1 MFDSPQFQHVKPQ
14 HLSPGSPRKVFDLL
28 FSLKNIFKGLFSLK
42 KTYLMCRRSSKGV
55 GARIESLEDFTAKF
69 GLNTSAIKSSEGQR
83 REGSNNNNN
92 NNNEVV
98 KQEETADFLRRR
110 GNKGSVRESST
121 ERRKSSIQ

>member
-1 MFDSPQFQHVKPQ
+1 M
-14 HLSPGSPRKVFDLL
+14 
-28 FSLKNIFKGLFSLK
+28 K

-83 REGSNNNNN
+83 REGNNN

>member
-1 MFDSPQFQHVKPQ
+1 M
-14 HLSPGSPRKVFDLL
+14 
-28 FSLKNIFKGLFSLK
+28 K

-92 NNNEVV
+92 KNEVV

>member
-1 MFDSPQFQHVKPQ
+1 
-14 HLSPGSPRKVFDLL
+14 
-28 FSLKNIFKGLFSLK
+28 
-42 KTYLMCRRSSKGV
+42 MCRRSSKGV

-83 REGSNNNNN
+83 REGNN

-110 GNKGSVRESST
+110 ANKGSVRESST